1 MLGLFI
7 YLIFF
12 PTNLTF
18 CNADLTT
25 HYFQNKFTDK
35 KLLEIVVLG
44 TSEHVGLKFPTN
56 TVDSYQS
63 ILRVVI

>member
-25 HYFQNKFTDK
+25 QYFQNKFTDK
-35 KLLEIVVLG
+35 KLLEIVDLG
-44 TSEHVGLKFPTN
+44 TSEHMGLKFPTN

>member
-1 MLGLFI
+1 MANK
-7 YLIFF
+7 YLNL
-12 PTNLTF
+12 TNLTF
-18 CNADLTT
+18 YNADLTT

-35 KLLEIVVLG
+35 KFLEIVVLG
-44 TSEHVGLKFPTN
+44 TSEYVGLKFPTN

>member
-1 MLGLFI
+1 MLDLFS

-12 PTNLTF
+12 PTNVTF
-18 CNADLTT
+18 CDVDLTT

-35 KLLEIVVLG
+35 KLLEIEVLG

-56 TVDSYQS
+56 IVDSYQS
-63 ILRVVI
+63 VLRVVI